1 MLSLTRPAAGRLAGL
16 LGDVAG
22 KEATHAP
29 GGLDAKGDRFADDG
43 PLRTGH
49 RVDLGRGGAVFDAAR
64 EALLSWRQFPPWA
77 HVRGGDCE
85 GPAPPPAVG
94 DLVCVVARGG
104 GLWWAS
110 PCRIYEVVD
119 EPDCV
124 SVAYVTLPGHVC
136 RGEERFRLTR
146 AADGVV
152 WFDVRADSEL
162 AHPLARLAGPLV
174 RRKQKEF
181 ARDSLAAMRRAVAG
195 CDRVVP
201 RPPSERRP
209 PDRRLAAA

>member
-1 MLSLTRPAAGRLAGL
+1 MPSLTRPAADRIAATLRE
-16 LGDVAG
+16 VA
-22 KEATHAP
+22 AADPTHAP
-29 GGLDAKGDRFADDG
+29 GGLDARGDRFAEAG

-49 RVDLGRGGAVFDAAR
+49 RVDLGRGPAVFAEAR
-64 EALLSWRQFPPWA
+64 QALLDWRQFPAWA
-77 HVRGGDCE
+77 AVYGGD
-85 GPAPPPAVG
+85 GTAPAPPPAVG
-94 DLVCVVARGG
+94 DEVCVLARGG
-104 GLWWAS
+104 GLWWAN
-110 PCRIYEVVD
+110 PCRIYEVTD
-119 EPDCV
+119 AADCV

-181 ARDSLAAMRRAVAG
+181 ARDCLATMRRAVAG
-195 CDRVVP
+195 CDRIVP
-201 RPPSERRP
+201 RTAA
-209 PDRRLAAA
+209 DRRLAAA